1 MDLLIKNARII
12 DPDGP
17 HHGPSRDLLI
27 RDGRIDAV
35 GEDIEASG
43 VPRVEGEQLCVSAG
57 WMDIGVQAGDPGFEH
72 RENLR
77 SAAAAAAAGGFT
89 AIACQPNTAPALH
102 SKSEVLYIL
111 NSSRGQLV
119 DCYPIGAISMDCAGG
134 EITEMIDMHNAGAL
148 AFSDGKKPLQHD
160 GLMMRALLYVKAFG
174 GLVINQPL
182 DLEIDNGGQMHEGEA
197 STTLGLR
204 GIPAIAEELMVQ
216 RDLHLLEYT
225 GSRLHLANL
234 STAGS
239 VEMVR
244 QAKKKGLRVTASVSV
259 MNLAFEDTAVNTFD
273 AAYKL
278 MPPLRSKEDRE
289 AMKAGVLDGTIDII
303 SSNHIPLEEELKKKE
318 FSYAAFGATG
328 LEVCYAICRTYLSD
342 WLTDEAFVRLAAYNP
357 RKLFGLPAPVV
368 KEGEPAQL
376 TVFSPALQWMYS
388 RNIVKS
394 RSFNS
399 PFLDK
404 ELTGRAV
411 AVINNDQSLIIG
423 HP

>member
-1 MDLLIKNARII
+1 
-12 DPDGP
+12 
-17 HHGPSRDLLI
+17 
-27 RDGRIDAV
+27 
-35 GEDIEASG
+35 
-43 VPRVEGEQLCVSAG
+43 
-57 WMDIGVQAGDPGFEH
+57 
-72 RENLR
+72 
-77 SAAAAAAAGGFT
+77 
-89 AIACQPNTAPALH
+89 
-102 SKSEVLYIL
+102 
-111 NSSRGQLV
+111 
-119 DCYPIGAISMDCAGG
+119 
-134 EITEMIDMHNAGAL
+134 
-148 AFSDGKKPLQHD
+148 
-160 GLMMRALLYVKAFG
+160 
-174 GLVINQPL
+174 
-182 DLEIDNGGQMHEGEA
+182 
-197 STTLGLR
+197 
-204 GIPAIAEELMVQ
+204 
-216 RDLHLLEYT
+216 
-225 GSRLHLANL
+225 
-234 STAGS
+234 
-239 VEMVR
+239 
-244 QAKKKGLRVTASVSV
+244 ASVSV